1 MPMNARACALYV
13 GAILVGA
20 GLFAAGFFTDNVFI
34 LPLLL
39 DAVMTLAHLGVG
51 LWWLLHKPRTVDGI
65 TAGVLALLAG
75 ASWAT
80 WLAAAWE
87 EYQEQSY
94 LPIINIAG
102 LPAIVLTPIV
112 LVCVIV
118 AAMRN
123 RTR

>member
-1 MPMNARACALYV
+1 MTTRVCFLYV

-39 DAVMTLAHLGVG
+39 AAVMTLAHLGVG
-51 LWWLLHKPRTVDGI
+51 LWWLLHKPRT
-65 TAGVLALLAG
+65 AGVLAILAG

-80 WLAAAWE
+80 WLAAEWE
-87 EYQEQSY
+87 EYQAQSY

-102 LPAIVLTPIV
+102 LPAFVLTPIV

>member
-1 MPMNARACALYV
+1 MTRRVAALYLI
-13 GAILVGA
+13 AFLIGA
-20 GLFAAGFFTDNVFI
+20 GLFAAGFFTERSF
-34 LPLLL
+34 LRPLVM
-39 DAVMTLAHLGVG
+39 AIVMTAAHLGVG
-51 LWWLLHKPRTVDGI
+51 AWWIAQKPHRAAGI

-80 WLAAAWE
+80 WVAPAWE
-87 EYQEQSY
+87 EYQAQSY

>member
-1 MPMNARACALYV
+1 MPMTRRVAALYLM
-13 GAILVGA
+13 AFLIGA
-20 GLFAAGFFTDNVFI
+20 GLFAAGFFTERSF
-34 LPLLL
+34 LRPLVM
-39 DAVMTLAHLGVG
+39 AIVMTAAHLGVG
-51 LWWLLHKPRTVDGI
+51 AWWIAQKPHRAAGI

-80 WLAAAWE
+80 WVAAEWE
-87 EYQEQSY
+87 EYQAQSY

-102 LPAIVLTPIV
+102 LPAFVLTPIV

-118 AAMRN
+118 AAMQN

>member
-1 MPMNARACALYV
+1 MNTRVCVLYV

-20 GLFAAGFFTDNVFI
+20 GLFAAGFFTDDVFI

-39 DAVMTLAHLGVG
+39 AAVMTLAHLGVG
-51 LWWLLHKPRTVDGI
+51 LWWLLHKPRTAGGI

-75 ASWAT
+75 ASWGT
-80 WLAAAWE
+80 WVVAAWE
-87 EYQEQSY
+87 EFQAQAY

-102 LPAIVLTPIV
+102 LPAFALSPVVLI
-112 LVCVIV
+112 CVVV
-118 AAMRN
+118 AATQN